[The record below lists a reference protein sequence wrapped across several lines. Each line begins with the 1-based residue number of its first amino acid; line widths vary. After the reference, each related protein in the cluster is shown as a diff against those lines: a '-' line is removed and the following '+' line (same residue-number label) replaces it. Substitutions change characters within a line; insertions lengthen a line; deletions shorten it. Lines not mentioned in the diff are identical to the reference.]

1 MIKKAYRKLSLT
13 FHPDKMKT
21 KSEEALKK
29 ANQKFIEIAEAY
41 RTLTDDEAF
50 ENWQNYGHPDGERWR
65 RAMHS
70 APLPTFLM
78 VANAKSSTSSI
89 ALIGYALLIICTP
102 LCCICAATK
111 EKKSN
116 DLTDLDRAHYLDKF
130 NRLQNGALDIVRIIS
145 WCATGKVFKSEREKE
160 RERASRIMEKHC
172 SLTFLFLFPLIK
184 PVSLSLSRIFSY
196 SKNTQNKSF
205 F

>member
-1 MIKKAYRKLSLT
+1 MVTSVPDETGPINPYQILNLKYGEGSKRVIKKAYRKLSLT

-41 RTLTDDEAF
+41 RTLNDDEAF

-145 WCATGKVFKSEREKE
+145 WCATGKVFSSE
-160 RERASRIMEKHC
+160 RERALRIME
-172 SLTFLFLFPLIK
+172 ST
-184 PVSLSLSRIFSY
+184 VV
-196 SKNTQNKSF
+196 
-205 F
+205 